1 MMSVDAT
8 RGGRILPAFLAG
20 ALMALAAFPAQAQ
33 FHAGPPPVTVAKP
46 VVKDLIEE
54 DEFTGR
60 FEAAETV
67 ELRARVSGYL
77 DKVTFEDGQI
87 VKNGDLLFVIDK
99 RPYEAALTRAEAE
112 VKAAQTRLEFARGD
126 FDRYNRLANRGTASE
141 RQMEQAR
148 QSFLQAQADM
158 AALQSAVI
166 SARLSLS
173 YTEIKSPLTGRIGRK
188 LISEGNLV
196 TADQTDLAVIVSI
209 DPIHLYFEIDER
221 SYIAYSRMGAGGL
234 LMSASGGQQGLPVR
248 AGLADEPDLPRQG
261 RMQFLDNRMDASSGT
276 MRARAEFANPDG
288 FITPGLFARVEVP
301 GSVPYRAVLVPD
313 EAIFSDLDRRMVW
326 VVKEDNSV
334 EPRLIRP
341 GPRHDG
347 YRIVRS
353 GLEGGETIV
362 VSGLQRVRPG
372 ATVTPQMTELPA
384 SR

>member
-1 MMSVDAT
+1 MMSVDST
-8 RGGRILPAFLAG
+8 PSGRILPALLASV
-20 ALMALAAFPAQAQ
+20 LMALVAFQAQAQ
-33 FHAGPPPVTVAKP
+33 FQAGPPPVTTAKP
-46 VVKDLIEE
+46 VVKDIIEE

-77 DKVTFEDGQI
+77 DRVAFEDGQI
-87 VKNGDLLFVIDK
+87 VKEGDLLFVIDK

-126 FDRYNRLANRGTASE
+126 FDRYNRLATRGTASE

-158 AALQSAVI
+158 AALQAAVI
-166 SARLSLS
+166 SARLNLS
-173 YTEIKSPLTGRIGRK
+173 YTEIKSPIAGRIGRK
-188 LISEGNLV
+188 LVSEGNLV

-221 SYIAYSRMGAGGL
+221 AYIAYSRMGDGGL
-234 LMSASGGQQGLPVR
+234 LMNAAGGPGLPVR
-248 AGLADEPDLPRQG
+248 AGLADELELPRQG

-276 MRARAEFANPDG
+276 MRARAVFPNADG
-288 FITPGLFARVEVP
+288 FLTPGLFARVEVP
-301 GSVPYRAVLVPD
+301 GSAPYRAVMVPD
-313 EAIFSDLDRRMVW
+313 EAIFADLDRRLVW
-326 VVKEDNSV
+326 VVREDNSV
-334 EPRLIRP
+334 EARLIRP

-347 YRIVRS
+347 YRIVRD
-353 GLEGGETIV
+353 GLDGSETII

-372 ATVTPQMTELPA
+372 ATVTPQMTELPT

>member
-8 RGGRILPAFLAG
+8 PSGRILPAVLAG
-20 ALMALAAFPAQAQ
+20 VLMTLVAFQAQAQ
-33 FHAGPPPVTVAKP
+33 FQAGPPPVGAAKP
-46 VVKDLIEE
+46 VVKDIIEE

-77 DKVTFEDGQI
+77 DRVVFEDGQI
-87 VKNGDLLFVIDK
+87 VKEGDLLFVIDK

-126 FDRYNRLANRGTASE
+126 FDRYNRLANQGTASE

-166 SARLSLS
+166 SARLNLS
-173 YTEIKSPLTGRIGRK
+173 YTEIRSPIAGRIGRK
-188 LISEGNLV
+188 LVSEGNLV

-221 SYIAYSRMGAGGL
+221 SYIAYSRMGEGGL
-234 LMSASGGQQGLPVR
+234 LMNAAGGQGLPVR

-276 MRARAEFANPDG
+276 MRARAVFPNADG
-288 FITPGLFARVEVP
+288 FLTPGLFARVEVP
-301 GSVPYRAVLVPD
+301 GSAPYRAVMVPD
-313 EAIFSDLDRRMVW
+313 EAIFADLDRRLVW
-326 VVKEDNSV
+326 VVREDNSV
-334 EPRLIRP
+334 EARLIRP

-347 YRIVRS
+347 YRIVRD
-353 GLEGGETIV
+353 GLDGSETIV

-372 ATVTPQMTELPA
+372 ATVAPQMTELPT